1 MRKTGGE
8 EPPACRGETVKR
20 REKITTFLFIL
31 PWLISFCVF
40 VVYPLAFSIYVSM
53 TDYSGLSW
61 NLNFVGL
68 SNYVRAFKDRVFL
81 RALSNTFLFVV
92 ITVPATTVISL
103 FLAVLLTSG
112 IRFKRLF
119 QAGYFLPSVI
129 SMVVISMV
137 WLYIYSATG
146 PLNVFLKSIGFDVPA
161 RSWLASE
168 KTALGAIMVMDV
180 WSAIGYYT
188 VLFVAGLQSL
198 PLQLYEA
205 AKIDGATKWQTFK
218 SITLPLLKPTIL
230 FVVSINSIRSFQIFT
245 EIFTLTGGGPAN
257 STQTI
262 VHYLYDISFR
272 KFEMGYGSA
281 IAYILF
287 FIIMFITLIQRKL
300 LKGEQL

>member
-1 MRKTGGE
+1 M
-8 EPPACRGETVKR
+8 PPVLRGENVKR
-20 REKITTFLFIL
+20 KEKITTFVFIL
-31 PWLISFCVF
+31 PWLVSFCIF
-40 VVYPLAFSIYVSM
+40 VLYPIVFSICVSM
-53 TDYSGLSW
+53 TDYSGLTW
-61 NLNFVGL
+61 DMRFVGF
-68 SNYVRAFKDRVFL
+68 SNYARAFKDRVFL
-81 RALSNTFLFVV
+81 KALSNTFLFVL

-103 FLAVLLTSG
+103 LLAVLLTSG
-112 IRFKRLF
+112 IKFKRLF

-129 SMVVISMV
+129 SMVVISMI

-146 PLNVFLKSIGFDVPA
+146 PLNTLLRSLGFDVPA

-168 KTALGAIMVMDV
+168 RTALGSIMVMDV
-180 WSAIGYYT
+180 WSAVGYYT

-205 AKIDGATKWQTFK
+205 ARIDGATKWQIFK
-218 SITLPLLKPTIL
+218 RITLPLLKPTIL

-262 VHYLYDISFR
+262 VHYLYDVSFR

-281 IAYILF
+281 IAYVLF
-287 FIIMFITLIQRKL
+287 FIVLAITVLQRKM

>member
-1 MRKTGGE
+1 M
-8 EPPACRGETVKR
+8 PPVLRGENVKR
-20 REKITTFLFIL
+20 KEKITTFVFIL
-31 PWLISFCVF
+31 PWLVSFCIF
-40 VVYPLAFSIYVSM
+40 VLYPIVFSICVSM
-53 TDYSGLSW
+53 TDYSGLTW
-61 NLNFVGL
+61 DMRFVGF
-68 SNYVRAFKDRVFL
+68 SNYARAFKDRVFL
-81 RALSNTFLFVV
+81 KALSNTFLFVL

-103 FLAVLLTSG
+103 LLAVLLTSG
-112 IRFKRLF
+112 IKFKRLF

-129 SMVVISMV
+129 SMVVISMI

-146 PLNVFLKSIGFDVPA
+146 PLNTLLRSLGFDVPA

-168 KTALGAIMVMDV
+168 RTALGSIMVMDV
-180 WSAIGYYT
+180 WSAVGYYT

-205 AKIDGATKWQTFK
+205 AKIDGATKWQIFK
-218 SITLPLLKPTIL
+218 RITLPLLKPTIL

-245 EIFTLTGGGPAN
+245 LTGGGPAN

-262 VHYLYDISFR
+262 VHYLYDVSFR

-281 IAYILF
+281 IAYVLF
-287 FIIMFITLIQRKL
+287 FIVLAITVLQRKM

>member
-1 MRKTGGE
+1 MKRK
-8 EPPACRGETVKR
+8 
-20 REKITTFLFIL
+20 EKITTFVFIL
-31 PWLISFCVF
+31 PWLVSFCIFVLYPIVF
-40 VVYPLAFSIYVSM
+40 SVYVSM
-53 TDYSGLSW
+53 TDYSGLTW
-61 NLNFVGL
+61 DMKFVGF
-68 SNYVRAFKDRVFL
+68 SNYARAFKDRVFL
-81 RALSNTFLFVV
+81 KALSNTFLFVL

-112 IRFKRLF
+112 IKFKRLF

-129 SMVVISMV
+129 SMVVISMI

-146 PLNVFLKSIGFDVPA
+146 PLNTLLRSLGIDVPA

-168 KTALGAIMVMDV
+168 KTALGSIMVMDV

-205 AKIDGATKWQTFK
+205 ARIDGATKWQIFK
-218 SITLPLLKPTIL
+218 RITLPLLKPTIL

-262 VHYLYDISFR
+262 VHYLYDVSFR

-281 IAYILF
+281 IAYVLF
-287 FIIMFITLIQRKL
+287 FIVMGITILQTKMLQGEKL
-300 LKGEQL
+300 

>member
-1 MRKTGGE
+1 
-8 EPPACRGETVKR
+8 VKR
-20 REKITTFLFIL
+20 KEKITTFVFIL
-31 PWLISFCVF
+31 PWLVSFCIF
-40 VVYPLAFSIYVSM
+40 VLYPIVFSICVSM
-53 TDYSGLSW
+53 TDYSGLTW
-61 NLNFVGL
+61 DMRFVGF
-68 SNYVRAFKDRVFL
+68 SNYARAFKDRVFL
-81 RALSNTFLFVV
+81 KALSNTFLFVL

-112 IRFKRLF
+112 IKFKRLF

-129 SMVVISMV
+129 SMVVISMI

-146 PLNVFLKSIGFDVPA
+146 PLNTLLRSLGFDVPA

-168 KTALGAIMVMDV
+168 RTALGSIMVMDV
-180 WSAIGYYT
+180 WSAVGYYT

-205 AKIDGATKWQTFK
+205 AKIDGATKWQIFK
-218 SITLPLLKPTIL
+218 RITLPLLKPTIL

-262 VHYLYDISFR
+262 VHYLYDVSFR

-281 IAYILF
+281 IAYVLF
-287 FIIMFITLIQRKL
+287 FIVLAITVIQRKI

>member
-1 MRKTGGE
+1 M
-8 EPPACRGETVKR
+8 PPVLRGENVKR
-20 REKITTFLFIL
+20 KEKIATFVFIL
-31 PWLISFCVF
+31 PWLVSFCIF
-40 VVYPLAFSIYVSM
+40 VLYPIVFSICVSM
-53 TDYSGLSW
+53 TDYSGLTW
-61 NLNFVGL
+61 DMRFVGF
-68 SNYVRAFKDRVFL
+68 SNYARAFKDRVFL
-81 RALSNTFLFVV
+81 KALSNTFLFVL
-92 ITVPATTVISL
+92 ITVPATTTISL
-103 FLAVLLTSG
+103 LLAVLLTSG
-112 IRFKRLF
+112 IKFKRLF

-129 SMVVISMV
+129 SMVVISMI

-146 PLNVFLKSIGFDVPA
+146 PLNTLLRSLGFDVPA

-168 KTALGAIMVMDV
+168 RTALGSIMVMDV
-180 WSAIGYYT
+180 WSAVGYYT

-205 AKIDGATKWQTFK
+205 ARIDGATKWQIFK
-218 SITLPLLKPTIL
+218 RITLPLLKPTIL

-262 VHYLYDISFR
+262 VHYLYDVSFR

-281 IAYILF
+281 IAYVLLF
-287 FIIMFITLIQRKL
+287 IVLAITVIQRKM